1 MMRSVLVLALLA
13 LGLGSSA
20 FARDAAPKGKTYA
33 LLIGISNYK
42 DPQIKNR
49 PSAER
54 DVLDLAKVIS
64 DPNMVGAPKDQVHI
78 LLGNPGS
85 TPGAMEATKA
95 NILKELAWLAKA
107 AGPDDLAILFIE
119 ASGGPL
125 GESGD
130 RRGYFAVDST
140 FKSRDTS
147 TISAVEMGDI
157 LKTTQS
163 NHFASFIDVNFR
175 GFDSGGKTLA
185 DPTLGQNPYREF
197 LGDDGTD
204 DHGPAAGK
212 VVFLANLGLSPSL
225 DVNGQGVFAKVL
237 VEGLSGKADREGYEP
252 DGLVTVDEM
261 SEYLA
266 KELPEI
272 CRKEGKTKAEKEQ
285 LPIILGGLSSH
296 FVLSKNPLS
305 LDKAKARSTAFEK
318 LVKEGKIPNKFEE
331 EGTRLLAR
339 MPKLEAQRNLRKN
352 YQELI
357 DGKAE
362 LEAFETKRKEILDAT
377 KLDESEAEEYATQVI
392 KATRVIRDN
401 YVKPIKQP
409 DLVKWA
415 ISGLYKRIEE
425 KLPPAISAKINNI
438 AGLDEKQLSQLLVES
453 RVALGKRED
462 LEKNKDLYITLQR
475 MMSNLDPYTNYID
488 PETKAAFDKEVQGNF
503 TGIGVQIRKDSA
515 TDMLL
520 VVTPIKGSPA
530 YKAGIQA
537 GDIITKIVRE
547 VDSEGNELET
557 PDVISTKGMS
567 TQEAV
572 KKILGKRGTKVTIF
586 VQREGES
593 TPKEIVLQR
602 GQVEVES
609 VLGFKRDS
617 KDDWDYYI
625 DPESK
630 IGYIRLTNFAR
641 FSARDVTKAVIALK
655 NKGLNG
661 LIFDMRFNPGG
672 LLDAAVQISDLF
684 IDDGVIVEIRP
695 RIKDSTEIAGKSPNS
710 LLDFPIAVLVNGGSA
725 SGSEIVAAALQDHGR
740 AFIVGERSFGKGSV
754 QNIQSFGEGEIK
766 LTTATF
772 WRPNKKNLNKSSTTG
787 KPTEDWGVIPNET
800 VPLTAKEREDLQ
812 DHMRDSEII
821 NPKGK
826 PIKPSDKPKFD
837 DKQLDAALKY
847 LKSQIKIAGNKPTG
861 GEATRN

>member
-1 MMRSVLVLALLA
+1 MMRSVLALALVVM
-13 LGLGSSA
+13 GLGTTVWG
-20 FARDAAPKGKTYA
+20 RDAAPKGKTYA
-33 LLIGISNYK
+33 LLIGIGTYK

-49 PSAER
+49 PSAEK
-54 DVLDLAKVIS
+54 DVLGLASVITDPKRVGAEKENVKVVLS
-64 DPNMVGAPKDQVHI
+64 DPSKY
-78 LLGNPGS
+78 
-85 TPGAMEATKA
+85 PGATEATKA

-107 AGPDDLAILFIE
+107 AGPEDLAILFIE

-140 FKSRDTS
+140 FKNRDS
-147 TISAVEMGDI
+147 NAISSVEVADI
-157 LKTTQS
+157 LKQCPS
-163 NHFASFIDVNFR
+163 NHFASFVDVNFR
-175 GFDSGGKTLA
+175 GFDSGGRTLA

-197 LGDDGTD
+197 LGDDGTEE
-204 DHGPAAGK
+204 HGPATGK
-212 VVFLANLGLSPSL
+212 VVFLANLGLTPSL
-225 DVNGQGVFAKVL
+225 DINGQGVFAKVIT
-237 VEGLSGKADREGYEP
+237 EGLQGKADREGYEP

-261 SEYLA
+261 SEFLA
-266 KELPEI
+266 KELPEL

-285 LPIILGGLSSH
+285 LPIVLGGLSSH
-296 FVLSKNPLS
+296 FVISKNPEALGKS
-305 LDKAKARSTAFEK
+305 QERLKAFEG
-318 LVKEGKIPNKFEE
+318 LVSSGKVSKQFLE
-331 EGTRLLAR
+331 EGVRLLTR
-339 MPKLEAQRNLRKN
+339 MPKLEAQRNLRKE
-352 YQELI
+352 YQGLV
-357 DGKAE
+357 DGKQE
-362 LEAFETKRKEILDAT
+362 IGDFETKRKEILDAT
-377 KLDESEAEEYATQVI
+377 KLDASEAEEFATQVI

-409 DLVKWA
+409 DMVKWA
-415 ISGLYKRIEE
+415 INGLYRRIEE
-425 KLPPAISAKINNI
+425 KVPPTILSKLDNL
-438 AGLDEKQLSQLLVES
+438 AGLDEKQLTQLLIDA

-530 YKAGIQA
+530 YKAGVQA

-557 PDVISTKGMS
+557 PETISTKGMS
-567 TQEAV
+567 TQDAV
-572 KKILGKRGTKVTIF
+572 KKILGKKGTKVTIF

-593 TPKEIVLQR
+593 NPREVVLQR

-609 VLGFKRDS
+609 VLGYKRDS
-617 KDDWDYYI
+617 KDDWDFYI

-641 FSARDVTKAVIALK
+641 FSARDVTRAVMTLK

-661 LIFDMRFNPGG
+661 LVFDMRFNPGG

-695 RIKDSTEIAGKSPNS
+695 RLRDSTEISGKTPNS

-740 AFIVGERSFGKGSV
+740 AFVIGERSFGKGSV
-754 QNIQSFGEGEIK
+754 QNIQPFGEGEIK

-772 WRPNKKNLNKSSTTG
+772 WRPNKKNLNKSSTSG

-800 VPLTAKEREDLQ
+800 VPLSAKEREDLQ
-812 DHMRDSEII
+812 DHLREMEII
-821 NPKGK
+821 NPRAK
-826 PIKPSDKPKFD
+826 PVKPAEKPKYE
-837 DKQLDAALKY
+837 DKQLEAALKY
-847 LKSQIKIAGNKPTG
+847 LKSQIKIAGNKTG
-861 GEATRN
+861 GSENTRN